1 MDAAAE
7 VMIRP
12 FEPGQVDL
20 KLARHGQRRKQV
32 QVSRD
37 RRPAIEAYDTRFLN
51 PRT

>member
-1 MDAAAE
+1 MNAAPE
-7 VMIRP
+7 VVIRP
-12 FEPGQVDL
+12 FEPGQINL
-20 KLARHGQRRKQV
+20 KLARHGQGRKQV